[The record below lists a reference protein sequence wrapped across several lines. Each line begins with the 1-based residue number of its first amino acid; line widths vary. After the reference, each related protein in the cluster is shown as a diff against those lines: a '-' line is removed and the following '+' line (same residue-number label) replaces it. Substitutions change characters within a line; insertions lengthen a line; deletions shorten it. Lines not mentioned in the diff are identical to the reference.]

1 MDCAHRIALYLS
13 IQYRVLFV
21 DFVSG
26 YTYSSAVR
34 GVYTSTRDGVCTIR
48 TSTVPVL
55 AWCVFV
61 RLTTRETGPLDR
73 TGHGY
78 IET

>member
-34 GVYTSTRDGVCTIR
+34 GVYTSTYTRDACLGVCTA
-48 TSTVPVL
+48 VL
-55 AWCVFV
+55 LLYLHGAFLSGSQRVK
-61 RLTTRETGPLDR
+61 LDP
-73 TGHGY
+73 
-78 IET
+78 